1 MEVPEPLRMLV
12 EAWDEAHAAADAATL
27 ASLYTPDAIL
37 IVPGAGRI
45 AGRAAIAEYYRA
57 RLPLKARD
65 QPRLSPRKFFFY
77 PPVAH
82 AAATAT
88 GRHGEKHSV
97 LDIFTQQ
104 DDGSFLFACSSWT
117 FR

>member
-1 MEVPEPLRMLV
+1 MEVPEPLRVLV
-12 EAWDEAHAAADAATL
+12 EAWDDAHAAADSAGLAA
-27 ASLYTPDAIL
+27 LYTADATL
-37 IVPGAGRI
+37 IVPGAGRVT
-45 AGRAAIAEYYRA
+45 GRAAIADYFGK

-65 QPRLSPRKFFFY
+65 QPRVGPRKFFFY

-82 AAATAT
+82 ATATAT

-97 LDIFTQQ
+97 LDIFAQQ

-117 FR
+117 YR